1 MFNATRVRRLVLAAG
16 AGLVLATGPLVAAP
30 AYASGYPTAA
40 ACHQAGDAGV
50 RAGDWPYY
58 ACVPHRGGG
67 WDLLPG

>member
-1 MFNATRVRRLVLAAG
+1 MMSSSRVRRLVLAAV
-16 AGLVLATGPLVAAP
+16 AGSLLAAGPLVAAP

-40 ACHQAGDAGV
+40 ACRAAGDAGV

-58 ACVPHRGGG
+58 ICVTHRGGG